1 MGVITSQEAQA
12 PRTQVSHA
20 QLIAEVPKQHM
31 FAQLTALSPDISRL
45 SPADADVFRNA
56 FQREEICYANSW
68 LYLLRSTRDDQG
80 GFGYKFVGNE
90 TLMGIGY
97 RNNTL
102 YLVHPIGNGRFTA
115 TRDLVCEL
123 RSRIQSPIILKKI
136 DQELYEYLSSTNLFQ
151 ANADGSTL
159 FEEEAFPEH
168 ILSLPHLYSSD
179 VGLYCQSSPF
189 IRKVRQF
196 EKSSM
201 KLLAKTDISDI
212 ESHPGFHRL
221 FGPNPDKYKSYLQ
234 IIREAI
240 SQRPSDGTYKVCV
253 YYDEDAIIHGLYIS
267 ELLEERRMGL
277 YCAVS
282 SKSSR
287 GITEWMDYD
296 FFQQLFH
303 DGIDAL
309 YLGGSETP
317 GVHAY
322 VKKLFPIV
330 PPYLMRPMEMYCHN
344 EELPCL
350 NGNVA
355 D

>member
-1 MGVITSQEAQA
+1 MQVITSQEVQV
-12 PRTQVSHA
+12 PRTQVFHA
-20 QLIAEVPKQHM
+20 QLIAEVPEQRM
-31 FAQLTALSPDISRL
+31 FAQLTALSPNISRL
-45 SPADADVFRNA
+45 SPADADVFRSA
-56 FQREEICYANSW
+56 FQQEEICYANSW
-68 LYLLRSTRDDQG
+68 LYLLRSTRNSQG

-102 YLVHPIGNGRFTA
+102 YLVHPIGTGRFTA
-115 TRDLVCEL
+115 TRDLVCKL

-136 DQELYEYLSSTNLFQ
+136 DQELYGYLSSSNLFQ
-151 ANADGSTL
+151 AYTEGSTL

-168 ILSLPHLYSSD
+168 ILPLPHLYSLD
-179 VGLYCQSSPF
+179 IGLYRQSSPF

-201 KLLAKTDISDI
+201 KLLAKTDTSDI
-212 ESHPGFHRL
+212 ESHPGFYRL
-221 FGPNPDKYKSYLQ
+221 FGSNPDKYKSYLQ
-234 IIREAI
+234 IIREAS
-240 SQRPSDGTYKVCV
+240 SQRPGDGTYKVSV
-253 YYDEDAIIHGLYIS
+253 YSDEDATIHGLYIG
-267 ELLEERRMGL
+267 ERLPERRMGL

-296 FFQQLFH
+296 FFQQVFH

-309 YLGGSETP
+309 YLGGSETQ

-330 PPYLMRPMEMYCHN
+330 PPYLMRPMVMYCHN
-344 EELPCL
+344 EELPRL
-350 NGNVA
+350 NGNDA